1 MKMKKYEF
9 TLIASGLDPEA
20 EDFADRFFNAGCNDA
35 TISFAKG
42 LIVLEFE
49 REAKNFAHAL
59 ISAIQN
65 VRETGATIEH
75 IEPDYLVSLSDIA
88 ERCNLSRS
96 AISLF
101 AKGERGERF
110 PAPIARVTSESPLW
124 DWVHVARWMYHRRRL
139 SLSVV
144 IHAKIVREA
153 NRAVS
158 ETHGRVEE
166 SRFAQRL
173 LNELH
178 VS

>member
-110 PAPIARVTSESPLW
+110 PAPIARVTTESPLW
-124 DWVHVARWMYHRRRL
+124 DWVHVARWMYRQKRL
-139 SLSVV
+139 SLEALVQ
-144 IHAKIVREA
+144 AKLVRDA
-153 NRAVS
+153 NRAVL
-158 ETHGRVEE
+158 ETQGRIEH
-166 SRFAQRL
+166 SRFGKKFLA
-173 LNELH
+173 ELTP
-178 VS
+178 